1 MLADH
6 RLPLRAADLGLADD
20 VALHAV
26 DFVEGQAQALAVDL
40 GSPHFELVVEVMVG
54 LEDDEG
60 LDVPGLQRKLQVV
73 LVDHE
78 GDVAD
83 GEPEL
88 EVVEIVE
95 DGVGVSLIE
104 LLLGEEAGYFQVG
117 HVLNVL
123 ELEHV
128 PLYFS
133 LVDAVDEQPVLLQ
146 LHQLLQVANYPA
158 GNPQRAKLVRQLHQQ
173 RDIQLR
179 PSQPHF
185 QRHLQFGHPH
195 HLKLLQEELDLVY
208 HETRPLR
215 C

>member
-1 MLADH
+1 MKFRPSGLHIDPLVGQAHPLALSEVPVEVHHQVAAFEELVVLAHH
-6 RLPLRAADLGLADD
+6 RLPLRAANLRLADG

-26 DFVEGQAQALAVDL
+26 DFAEGQAQALTFDL
-40 GSPHFELVVEVMVG
+40 GPPHFELVVEVMVG

-73 LVDHE
+73 LVDRE

-158 GNPQRAKLVRQLHQQ
+158 GNPQRAKLVR
-173 RDIQLR
+173 
-179 PSQPHF
+179 
-185 QRHLQFGHPH
+185 
-195 HLKLLQEELDLVY
+195 
-208 HETRPLR
+208 
-215 C
+215 

>member
-6 RLPLRAADLGLADD
+6 RLPLRAANLRLADD

-73 LVDHE
+73 LVDRE

-88 EVVEIVE
+88 
-95 DGVGVSLIE
+95 GG
-104 LLLGEEAGYFQVG
+104 
-117 HVLNVL
+117 
-123 ELEHV
+123 
-128 PLYFS
+128 
-133 LVDAVDEQPVLLQ
+133 
-146 LHQLLQVANYPA
+146 
-158 GNPQRAKLVRQLHQQ
+158 
-173 RDIQLR
+173 
-179 PSQPHF
+179 
-185 QRHLQFGHPH
+185 
-195 HLKLLQEELDLVY
+195 
-208 HETRPLR
+208 
-215 C
+215 